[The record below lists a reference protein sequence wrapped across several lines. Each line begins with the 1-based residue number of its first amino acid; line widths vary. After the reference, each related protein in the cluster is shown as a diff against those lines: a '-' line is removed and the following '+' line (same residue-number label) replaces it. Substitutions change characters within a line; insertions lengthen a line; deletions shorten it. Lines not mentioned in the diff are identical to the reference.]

1 MKQNFLRILVLVVV
15 SFGSFV
21 NVLAE
26 RDDCDFSTRY
36 DVEVSKKFFK
46 RLNVG
51 FTETLALVNNSTE
64 VGKVSSKVDVSYAI
78 VRKIFKVG
86 VSYYAIAKNRN
97 ENYFFNQKFQ
107 GYTNLKFSAR
117 RFSFAWRSRYQMSY
131 RPEKEENKQWKNYW
145 RNAISISYKVPK
157 ISLYPSV
164 SAEMFYQTNNY
175 KGNVIDMMRYEVALK
190 YEFNKKNALK
200 LYYYYDDAFN
210 VKNPQ
215 DVSTLG
221 LAYQISL

>member
-1 MKQNFLRILVLVVV
+1 MKQIFLRILALVVI
-15 SFGSFV
+15 SFGSCVSLF
-21 NVLAE
+21 AE

-36 DVEVSKKFFK
+36 EVEISKKFFK

-51 FTETLALVNNSTE
+51 FTESLSLVDNSTE
-64 VGKVSSKVDVSYAI
+64 IEKISSKVDVSYAI

-86 VSYYAIAKNRN
+86 VYYYAIAKNRE
-97 ENYFFNQKFQ
+97 ENYFFNQRFQ
-107 GYTNLKFSAR
+107 GYTNLKYSVQ

-145 RNAISISYKVPK
+145 RNSISVSYKVPK
-157 ISLYPSV
+157 IPLYPSV
-164 SAEMFYQTNNY
+164 SAEMFYRTNNY
-175 KGNVIDMMRYEVALK
+175 KGNVIDMMRYEAALK

-200 LYYYYDDAFN
+200 LFYYYDDAFN

-215 DVSTLG
+215 DVSTVG
-221 LAYQISL
+221 LAYEISL